1 MIPNDN
7 LTQLRAKS
15 AFLIYIGSFGVG
27 ILIASILGGA
37 ICFLCPVHLGFDIG
51 TEEGVLSCF
60 KTTRIHSEVILII
73 ISFISMLSLSFFL
86 VRSQLKDRTING
98 AAWVVGSRGDLI
110 IGLFIGLLI
119 ATAFL
124 IMRNVNIRNLS
135 ILKYRDFSL
144 IFQFLAI
151 VYTIIFV
158 TVVPAFEELLYR
170 GIILGGLNCSFGPI
184 YGSILTT
191 LLFICMHIPSIITSG
206 FFLFIAICSLSLTTL
221 WIRLKTCAVGP
232 AIAIHFSY
240 NFIVAI
246 YS

>member
-1 MIPNDN
+1 MILKDN
-7 LTQLRAKS
+7 VIQLRAKS
-15 AFLIYIGSFGVG
+15 ALLIYLGSFGGG
-27 ILIASILGGA
+27 ILIAAILGGA
-37 ICFLCPVHLGFDIG
+37 ICFLCPGHLGFDIR

-60 KTTRIHSEVILII
+60 KATRIHSEVIFII
-73 ISFISMLSLSFFL
+73 ISVISILTLSFFL

-98 AAWVVGSRGDLI
+98 AAWVLGSRRELVT
-110 IGLFIGLLI
+110 GLFIGLLI

-124 IMRNVNIRNLS
+124 IMRNVNISNLT
-135 ILKYRDFSL
+135 ILKYRDLSL
-144 IFQFLAI
+144 IFKFLAI

-170 GIILGGLNCSFGPI
+170 GIILGGFNCSFGPI
-184 YGSILTT
+184 YEGILTT
-191 LLFICMHIPSIITSG
+191 LLFIGMHIPSIITSG
-206 FFLFIAICSLSLTTL
+206 TFLFIAICSLSLTTL
-221 WIRLKTCAVGP
+221 WIRLKTGAVGP